1 MAERTD
7 IYIGTI
13 SSIINYE
20 DAVIEFS
27 IPNVA
32 KSGKAYSLMME
43 KKPAVGDEVVLLR
56 LNSHLNNMWYYLNVT
71 QSGEFILHYGDAKIT
86 MKDGNISISGATVN
100 IMTPSDHESQDYFGG
115 NSEHAILGDRT
126 KAWLDELIDV
136 LSMFQ
141 VATSMGPSGTPM
153 PQIVT
158 KLNKLKSETQSLIS
172 TFIKYSD
179 K

>member
-1 MAERTD
+1 MID

-13 SSIINYE
+13 SSIIDYK
-20 DAVIEFS
+20 DAIIEFS

-43 KKPAVGDEVVLLR
+43 KKPAIGDEVVLLR

-86 MKDGNISISGATVN
+86 MKDGNISISGVTVN
-100 IMTPSDHESQDYFGG
+100 IMTPEDHSKEDYFTGD
-115 NSEHAILGDRT
+115 SEHALLGDKT
-126 KAWLDELIDV
+126 KKWLDDLISV
-136 LSMFQ
+136 LTKFQ
-141 VATSMGPSGTPM
+141 VTTSTGPSGTPL
-153 PQIVT
+153 PNIVAELT
-158 KLNKLKSETQSLIS
+158 KLKATTQDLVS